1 MLIVSFLCLLALS
14 QRLRLLGQRVFEIFI
29 AALGGAGNTAAL
41 QAIGIKGEANTLDC
55 ATGLKPEA
63 MEKPVD
69 FVIRDSEP
77 PKDDS
82 KTTQSTDDSN

>member
-1 MLIVSFLCLLALS
+1 LINSPIFKEVDNKNPASKILPNS
-14 QRLRLLGQRVFEIFI
+14 QWV
-29 AALGGAGNTAAL
+29 TAAL

-82 KTTQSTDDSN
+82 KTTQSTDDSNKETNGSE